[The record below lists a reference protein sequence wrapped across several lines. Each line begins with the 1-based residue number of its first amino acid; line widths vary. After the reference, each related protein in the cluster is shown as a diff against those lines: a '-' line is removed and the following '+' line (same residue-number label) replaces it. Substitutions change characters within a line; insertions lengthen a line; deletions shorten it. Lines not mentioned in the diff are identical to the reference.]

1 MEAQERTG
9 TEDLGIYLTPTQYLD
24 SDHPSVGAF
33 AEAAIAG
40 AAEAV
45 EQAVRLFYA
54 VRDGF
59 LYDPYSIQLT
69 PEASRASAVIAGGRG
84 YCVSKAVVLAAT
96 ARVVGIPSR
105 LGFAD
110 VRNHLAT
117 ERLRQAMG
125 TDIFYYHGYT
135 ELLLA
140 GKWVKATPAFNIEMC
155 DKFGVL
161 PLEFDGRSDAIFHP
175 FDSTNRRHMEYVNDR
190 GHRADL
196 PFEELCEAL
205 LRRYPIMASIQP
217 DADFYAEAEAER
229 R

>member
-1 MEAQERTG
+1 MQQAQSGR
-9 TEDLGIYLTPTQYLD
+9 DLGLYLEPTLYLD
-24 SDHPSVGAF
+24 VDEPSVRAF
-33 AEAAIAG
+33 GDKAVGQASDAIDK
-40 AAEAV
+40 
-45 EQAVRLFYA
+45 AVRLYCA

-59 LYDPYSIQLT
+59 LYDPYSLTLT
-69 PEASRASAVIAGGRG
+69 PEYYRASSTIARG
-84 YCVSKAVVLAAT
+84 QGNCISKAVVLAAT
-96 ARVVGIPSR
+96 ARGAGIPAR

-110 VRNHLAT
+110 VRNHLVT
-117 ERLRQAMG
+117 QRLRAVMG
-125 TDIFYYHGYT
+125 TDVFYYHGFA
-135 ELLLA
+135 ELYLN
-140 GKWVKATPAFNIEMC
+140 GKWVKATPAFNIDLC
-155 DKFGVL
+155 RKFGVL